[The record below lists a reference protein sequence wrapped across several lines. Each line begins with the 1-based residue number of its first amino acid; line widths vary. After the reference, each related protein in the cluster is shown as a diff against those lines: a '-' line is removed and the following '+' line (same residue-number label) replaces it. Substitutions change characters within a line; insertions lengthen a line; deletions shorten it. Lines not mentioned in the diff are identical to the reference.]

1 MKKKNYYI
9 FKMDLNYLNILSI
22 IILIL
27 LFLFNNYIIK
37 YDLFDKLFEMS
48 NWFKIVFYYFIYA
61 VLHEI
66 IHALSYV
73 INGANFK
80 KIIFGIMLE
89 KGIMYCLC
97 KQNVSKKNILIS
109 LMAPLVIIGIF
120 TYIIGVYFD
129 IPMLVLMSIA
139 NISGCA
145 GDIVMFKFIS
155 KLSNIEF
162 SEFDDATSFAL
173 YSSNDVSKVKHS
185 GLIYVGKKD
194 DIVRKDLN
202 KFIISRISIAIIL
215 FMFIISFF

>member
-1 MKKKNYYI
+1 
-9 FKMDLNYLNILSI
+9 MDLNYLNILSI

-97 KQNVSKKNILIS
+97 
-109 LMAPLVIIGIF
+109 
-120 TYIIGVYFD
+120 
-129 IPMLVLMSIA
+129 
-139 NISGCA
+139 
-145 GDIVMFKFIS
+145 
-155 KLSNIEF
+155 
-162 SEFDDATSFAL
+162 
-173 YSSNDVSKVKHS
+173 
-185 GLIYVGKKD
+185 
-194 DIVRKDLN
+194 
-202 KFIISRISIAIIL
+202 
-215 FMFIISFF
+215 